1 MMQQITKTEIITLFM
16 VTVVAF
22 VLVLLAAPSFI
33 EAVRRAKFGQE
44 VRDDGPQAHLSKQ
57 GTPTMGGAVIVIG
70 FVGAVIIGWIR
81 ERQISVQILQILLL
95 TLGFGLAG
103 FLDDLLKIRRH
114 NSKGLS
120 PARKLFLQ
128 LIAALVFAVWT
139 YYAPAEGVTPGK
151 ILIPFTGL
159 GENAAGITLPVWLYV
174 PFVVLAALG
183 TDNGTNFTDGLDGL
197 LSSVTIPVALFFM
210 LAGALV
216 SGTFGISITSAAMIG
231 ALMGFLFFNAY
242 PAKVFMGDTGSLAIG
257 GFVAAAAVVS
267 GCELYILIVG
277 FIYLAEVLSVI
288 IQVSYFKA
296 THGKRIF
303 KMAPIHHHFEM
314 CGNSETRIVTAF
326 TIISALLAALGII
339 GIWA

>member
-1 MMQQITKTEIITLFM
+1 MMQQITQAEIITLFM

-120 PARKLFLQ
+120 PAHKLFLQ

>member
-1 MMQQITKTEIITLFM
+1 MMQQITQAEIITLFM

-70 FVGAVIIGWIR
+70 FVGAAIIGWIR

>member
-1 MMQQITKTEIITLFM
+1 MMQQITQAEIITLFM

-81 ERQISVQILQILLL
+81 ERQISIQILQILLL

-267 GCELYILIVG
+267 GCEL
-277 FIYLAEVLSVI
+277 
-288 IQVSYFKA
+288 
-296 THGKRIF
+296 
-303 KMAPIHHHFEM
+303 
-314 CGNSETRIVTAF
+314 
-326 TIISALLAALGII
+326 
-339 GIWA
+339 

>member
-1 MMQQITKTEIITLFM
+1 MMQQITQAEIITLFL

-120 PARKLFLQ
+120 PAHKLFLQ

-288 IQVSYFKA
+288 IQVAYFKA
-296 THGKRIF
+296 THGKRLF

>member
-1 MMQQITKTEIITLFM
+1 MIQQLTQEGIITLFM

-22 VLVLLAAPSFI
+22 VLVLLSAPSFI
-33 EAVRRAKFGQE
+33 ETVRRAKLGQE
-44 VRDDGPQAHLSKQ
+44 VRDDGPESHLSKR
-57 GTPTMGGAVIVIG
+57 GTPTMGGAVIMIG
-70 FVGAVIIGWIR
+70 FAGAIIIGAIR
-81 ERQISVQILQILLL
+81 EKQVSVPLLQIFLL

-103 FLDDLLKIRRH
+103 FLDDYLKIKRH
-114 NSKGLS
+114 NTKGLR
-120 PARKLFLQ
+120 PAYKLLLQ
-128 LIAALVFAVWT
+128 LIAALIFAVWT

-210 LAGALV
+210 LAGASV

-257 GFVAAAAVVS
+257 GFVAASAVVS

-288 IQVSYFKA
+288 LQVSYFKA
-296 THGKRIF
+296 THGKRLF
-303 KMAPIHHHFEM
+303 KMAPIHHHFER

-326 TIISALLAALGII
+326 TIITALLAALGTI

>member
-1 MMQQITKTEIITLFM
+1 MMQQITQAEIITLFM

-95 TLGFGLAG
+95 ALGFGLAG

-197 LSSVTIPVALFFM
+197 LSSVTIRVALFFM

-257 GFVAAAAVVS
+257 GFVAAAAVIS

-277 FIYLAEVLSVI
+277 FVYLAEVLSVI
-288 IQVSYFKA
+288 IQVAYFKA
-296 THGKRIF
+296 THGKRLF

-326 TIISALLAALGII
+326 TIITALLAALGII

>member
-1 MMQQITKTEIITLFM
+1 MMQQITQAEIITLFM

-57 GTPTMGGAVIVIG
+57 GTPTMGGAVIVIS

>member
-1 MMQQITKTEIITLFM
+1 MMQQITQAEIITLFM

-159 GENAAGITLPVWLYV
+159 GDNAAGITLPVWLYV

-326 TIISALLAALGII
+326 TIITALFAALGII

>member
-1 MMQQITKTEIITLFM
+1 MMQQITQAEIITLFM

-210 LAGALV
+210 LAGARV

>member
-1 MMQQITKTEIITLFM
+1 MMQQITQAEIITLFM

-257 GFVAAAAVVS
+257 GFVAAAAVVL

>member
-1 MMQQITKTEIITLFM
+1 MMQQITQAEIITLFM

-70 FVGAVIIGWIR
+70 FAGAVIIGWIR

>member
-1 MMQQITKTEIITLFM
+1 MQQITQAEIITLFM

-70 FVGAVIIGWIR
+70 FAGAVIIGWIR

>member
-1 MMQQITKTEIITLFM
+1 MIQQLTQEGIITLFM

-22 VLVLLAAPSFI
+22 VLVLLSAPSFI
-33 EAVRRAKFGQE
+33 ETVRRAKFGQE
-44 VRDDGPQAHLSKQ
+44 VRDDGPESHLSKR
-57 GTPTMGGAVIVIG
+57 GTPTMGGAVIMIG
-70 FVGAVIIGWIR
+70 FAGAIIIGAIR
-81 ERQISVQILQILLL
+81 EKQVSVPLLQIFLL

-103 FLDDLLKIRRH
+103 FLDDYLKIKRR
-114 NSKGLS
+114 NTKGLR
-120 PARKLFLQ
+120 PAYKLLLQ
-128 LIAALVFAVWT
+128 LIAALIFAVWT

-159 GENAAGITLPVWLYV
+159 GESAAGITLPVWLYV

-210 LAGALV
+210 LAGASV

-257 GFVAAAAVVS
+257 GFVAASAVVS

-288 IQVSYFKA
+288 LQVSYFKA
-296 THGKRIF
+296 THGKRLF
-303 KMAPIHHHFEM
+303 KMAPIHHHFEK

-326 TIISALLAALGII
+326 TIITALLAALGTI

>member
-1 MMQQITKTEIITLFM
+1 MMLQITQAEIITLFM

>member
-1 MMQQITKTEIITLFM
+1 MMQQITQAEIITLFM

-139 YYAPAEGVTPGK
+139 YYAPAEGVAPGK